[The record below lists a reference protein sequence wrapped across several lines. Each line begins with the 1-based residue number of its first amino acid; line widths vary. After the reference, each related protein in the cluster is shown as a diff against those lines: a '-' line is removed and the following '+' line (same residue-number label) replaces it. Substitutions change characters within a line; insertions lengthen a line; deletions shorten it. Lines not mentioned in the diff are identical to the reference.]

1 MPGGFEWSSI
11 AVGPLGW
18 ELPFQVCHSPQQVS
32 CPHFLTGFEFLIDS
46 ECVLC
51 NWVSH
56 FCTLLACQPAWAL
69 VCASCGWHQQFPYI
83 GIPFSIRAQL
93 LAKSPCLQKTP
104 SRRLCKWINID
115 LVKSHFERL
124 NLWAN
129 AFKPST
135 LHGGWLYWADGIWL
149 LCSAPRMVRRKS
161 SRRSAVSRNYKKCIS
176 CPQES
181 TLWCQCRAAQI
192 FDLLVCC
199 LTDDCHAHKKN
210 ENPWSPRPRWSW
222 HSKRAGWITYGWER
236 EFVSEISRWT
246 WYESNMLCPVSWR
259 MRHHRHQ

>member
-1 MPGGFEWSSI
+1 MKNQKIWQLKAATVPGGFEWSSI

-56 FCTLLACQPAWAL
+56 LCTLLACQPAWAL

-83 GIPFSIRAQL
+83 GIPLSIQAQL

-104 SRRLCKWINID
+104 SSRLCKWINID

-135 LHGGWLYWADGIWL
+135 LHGGWLYWADGMWL
-149 LCSAPRMVRRKS
+149 LCSAPRMGRRKHPAGVLS
-161 SRRSAVSRNYKKCIS
+161 VGIIKSVFHAPRSPHSDVSAVLHRSLIS
-176 CPQES
+176 
-181 TLWCQCRAAQI
+181 WC
-192 FDLLVCC
+192 V
-199 LTDDCHAHKKN
+199 
-210 ENPWSPRPRWSW
+210 
-222 HSKRAGWITYGWER
+222 
-236 EFVSEISRWT
+236 V
-246 WYESNMLCPVSWR
+246 
-259 MRHHRHQ
+259 